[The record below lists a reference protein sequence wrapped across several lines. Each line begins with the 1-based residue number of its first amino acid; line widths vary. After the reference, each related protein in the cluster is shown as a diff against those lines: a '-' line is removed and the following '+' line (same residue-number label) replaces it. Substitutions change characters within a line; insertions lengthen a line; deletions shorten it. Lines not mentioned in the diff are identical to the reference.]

1 MASHMMG
8 PLLRASFLLDLAGT
22 GSRISQIGNAT
33 IDRIR
38 HLLCHYQIH
47 FLKFFNVVYL
57 FTSHWRFLKITWAGM
72 WFTLFKVLIFLGEE
86 WIFHVFPDFLRS
98 NWPTETAPCF
108 WSLWHLVL
116 LVSMSLSSLCWCLLL
131 ASLMPASIHLECCA
145 YSSKKD
151 RKTAFFLAVKR
162 FSWSENDLPSL
173 WSPHLLIYNVTKDV
187 QCIPQDWCGYPE
199 WQHLWT
205 FTSLC
210 SKNSPV
216 GLL

>member
-8 PLLRASFLLDLAGT
+8 PLLRASFQLDLAGT

-86 WIFHVFPDFLRS
+86 WIFHVFSDFLRS

-131 ASLMPASIHLECCA
+131 ALLMPASIHLECCA

-151 RKTAFFLAVKR
+151 RKTAFFWLWKGFPGQRTTYRLCDHHIYWYIMSLKMCSVSLKIDVGILSGSTSEHLPVCAVKTV
-162 FSWSENDLPSL
+162 L
-173 WSPHLLIYNVTKDV
+173 
-187 QCIPQDWCGYPE
+187 
-199 WQHLWT
+199 
-205 FTSLC
+205 
-210 SKNSPV
+210 
-216 GLL
+216 

>member
-1 MASHMMG
+1 MLSI
-8 PLLRASFLLDLAGT
+8 FLLPTD
-22 GSRISQIGNAT
+22 
-33 IDRIR
+33 
-38 HLLCHYQIH
+38 
-47 FLKFFNVVYL
+47 V
-57 FTSHWRFLKITWAGM
+57 FLKITWAGM

-116 LVSMSLSSLCWCLLL
+116 LVLMSLSSLCWSLLL

-151 RKTAFFLAVKR
+151 RKTAFFWAVKR

-210 SKNSPV
+210 SQNSPV